1 MQAQRQVQQ
10 TKPTM
15 MQIKCLALVAVCAL
29 IAGSAALTDEERAAE
44 LEAQLA
50 AAKKA
55 AADQSKNAVAVR
67 PCSPRVPRDANA
79 SPAALV
85 PRLTSSLCLLGSR
98 YCSGRDN
105 RRPPA
110 RPMRRA
116 QRQLEQMSRT

>member
-1 MQAQRQVQQ
+1 
-10 TKPTM
+10 M

-44 LEAQLA
+44 LAKLEAQLA

-85 PRLTSSLCLLGSR
+85 PRLTPCLCLLGSR

-110 RPMRRA
+110 RPIRRA